1 MEEMKGLNSLQLI
14 TIFLLHLH
22 RHMQMLQQRS
32 SGPRLSL
39 SDIGHHHFGFQDPS
53 LGESLIYASEK
64 SLGKRWPTT
73 APLNPTP
80 PVEND
85 GLHSLGFQDPALG
98 ESLFYPSEK
107 TKSLAK
113 RWPTVALDPTPPVED
128 MDKPA
133 PEDPFLLKEKLNG
146 P

>member
-1 MEEMKGLNSLQLI
+1 MKELNSLQLI
-14 TIFLLHLH
+14 TFFLFHLH
-22 RHMQMLQQRS
+22 RHMPMLQQRS
-32 SGPRLSL
+32 SGPRLSS

-64 SLGKRWPTT
+64 SLGKRWPT

-80 PVEND
+80 PVEI
-85 GLHSLGFQDPALG
+85 GHHHLSFQDPALA

-107 TKSLAK
+107 KKSLVK

-133 PEDPFLLKEKLNG
+133 PEDPFPLLKEEKLNG